1 MRSLVFLL
9 CAPLLL
15 AQQLQFTTLPS
26 TGSGPSPRFD
36 GTIAYDPSAN
46 EIYLFGGED
55 TVARNDLWAFSVES
69 NQWRQ
74 LSPVGPK
81 PDARFGHTL
90 NFDPLRRRLI
100 VFGGEAAGFF
110 SDVWAYD
117 IAANTWTRLADNGA
131 GPSRRYGHSAI
142 LDSGRNRLVISHGFT
157 DRGRFDDTFAFDLA
171 SNRWSD
177 ITPSSGRP
185 VRRCLHHAV
194 FDSAGDQMFLYG
206 GCASGFGPCP
216 LGDLWSLDFRTGQ
229 WREVRPSVTPP
240 ARQHYGIAFDDARRR
255 LILHGGSG
263 ASIFNDT
270 WEFDPDLQSWTRLT
284 PPTLPAPRV
293 RLQGLYAPAPADSVF
308 FFGGTKE
315 GRKTADLL
323 ALAPARPAIVNA
335 FSQAAGPVAPGT
347 LISIY
352 GNSLP
357 AAGPLSI
364 AGRNAE
370 VLFTSPSQI
379 NARLSPDTPLGRH
392 ILLGVP
398 INVVDRALG
407 LFPTGLRF
415 DDIVVL
421 FVTGANESIP
431 APVSLTVG
439 GAEAELLFAGP
450 MPGVPGVMQ
459 INVRI
464 PLLPEAELTLR
475 IGSAQTTTKV
485 TFQ

>member
-1 MRSLVFLL
+1 MRSLVLLL
-9 CAPLLL
+9 CAPLLF

-26 TGSGPSPRFD
+26 TGPSPRFD
-36 GTIAYDPSAN
+36 GTIAYDPAAN
-46 EIYLFGGED
+46 QIYLFGGED
-55 TVARNDLWAFSVES
+55 TVARNDLWSFSVES

-74 LSPVGPK
+74 LSPSGPK
-81 PDARFGHTL
+81 PDPRFGHTL

-100 VFGGEAAGFF
+100 VFGGQASGFF

-117 IAANTWTRLADNGA
+117 IASNTWTRLADNGA

-142 LDSGRNRLVISHGFT
+142 LDTGRNRLVVSHGFT
-157 DRGRFDDTFAFDLA
+157 DRGRFDDTFAFDLT
-171 SNRWSD
+171 SNRWTD
-177 ITPSSGRP
+177 ISPSSGRP
-185 VRRCLHHAV
+185 LRRCLHHAV
-194 FDSAGDQMFLYG
+194 FDKAGDQMFIYG

-216 LGDLWSLDFRTGQ
+216 LGDLWSLDFRTGK
-229 WREVRPSVTPP
+229 WSEVRSAVTPP
-240 ARQHYGIAFDDARRR
+240 ARFHYGLAFDEARRR
-255 LILHGGSG
+255 LVLHGGSG
-263 ASIFNDT
+263 AAVFNDT
-270 WEFDPDLQSWTRLT
+270 WEFN
-284 PPTLPAPRV
+284 PTLQTWSQLAIPAPPAPRL
-293 RLQGLYAPAPADSVF
+293 RLQGVYASAPADSIC

-315 GRKTADLL
+315 SSKTADLL
-323 ALAPARPAIVNA
+323 SLAPARPAIVNA
-335 FSQAAGPVAPGT
+335 FSQSPGPVAPGT

-357 AAGPLSI
+357 PTGPLAL

-370 VLFTSPSQI
+370 VLFASPSQI
-379 NARLSPDTPLGRH
+379 NARLSPDTPLGRYS
-392 ILLGVP
+392 LLGVP
-398 INVVDRALG
+398 LTVVERAPG

-431 APVSLTVG
+431 APISLTVAG
-439 GAEAELLFAGP
+439 VEAELLFAGP

-459 INVRI
+459 INARI

-475 IGSAQTTTKV
+475 IGSAQTTNKV